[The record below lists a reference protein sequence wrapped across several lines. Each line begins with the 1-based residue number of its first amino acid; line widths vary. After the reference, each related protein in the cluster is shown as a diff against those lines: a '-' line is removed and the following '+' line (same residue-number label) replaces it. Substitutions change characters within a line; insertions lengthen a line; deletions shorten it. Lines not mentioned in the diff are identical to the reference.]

1 MNFRDQLAATMQSLA
16 GFFIDAQT
24 QFAPSLAAAAADLQ
38 AVTGDNAVGFGLTII
53 SQGATEGFYNLN
65 LILPTGEVPLDVVG
79 VFANGGRVRVCGSVD
94 LDSRPV
100 AEWTSLADAEA
111 VDGYFAAMA
120 ADSSSTLVQKLALYL
135 RAKGN

>member
-1 MNFRDQLAATMQSLA
+1 MNFREQLAATMQSLA
-16 GFFIDAQT
+16 GFFSDAQT
-24 QFAPSLAAAAADLQ
+24 QFAPSLATAAADLQ
-38 AVTGDNAVGFGLTII
+38 TVIGDDAVGFGLTII

-79 VFANGGRVRVCGSVD
+79 VFASGDRVRVCGSVD
-94 LDSRPV
+94 LVGRPV
-100 AEWTSLADAEA
+100 AEWTPLADAKA
-111 VDGYFAAMA
+111 VDAYFAAMA